1 MVGYIKREYVNVKW
15 KNLIGMIT
23 VERFE
28 QGYIFKLPDM
38 TTEKQF
44 ARGMNRLIKLIQK
57 LQVEIVVFAKN
68 LKKEEDLFKLKAT
81 QIGIIKGKKIME
93 SMKLDIMEYIFRVQ
107 NRNMKQDDIYLL
119 INKEPTLDL
128 NFIGQ
133 MIENFKTVNIVT
145 NDIERFKSI
154 QQNLY
159 DNEDIL
165 ISVSNNKK
173 KALKKAKYILN
184 VNLNKKE
191 LEKYKI
197 NRHAI
202 LIHLREV
209 IKYGDNTFDGIN
221 VNGIKVHVPDE
232 ILEKYEVVTRESEFD
247 NLQLYESFLCPKLDR
262 VSMIEKQVKQDEI
275 RIESLIG
282 NNGKINP
289 EELISNAEINCD
301 FRVKNIDKV
310 RRLV

>member
-1 MVGYIKREYVNVKW
+1 MIGYIKRDYVGSKW
-15 KNLIGMIT
+15 KSLFSVIG

-28 QGYIFKLPDM
+28 YGYVLKLPDIVG
-38 TTEKQF
+38 ERQLDK
-44 ARGMNRLIKLIQK
+44 AIHGLIKIIQK
-57 LQVEIVVFAKN
+57 LKIETVVFA
-68 LKKEEDLFKLKAT
+68 EDLKEVEELFQMRAI

-93 SMKLDIMEYIFRVQ
+93 SMKLEIMQYIFRIQ
-107 NRNMKQDDIYLL
+107 NRNMKQDDIH
-119 INKEPTLDL
+119 IVIHKEPSLNL
-128 NFIGQ
+128 NFIGE

-154 QQNLY
+154 QENLY

-173 KALKKAKYILN
+173 KALKKAKYIMN

-209 IKYGDNTFDGIN
+209 VKYGDNTFDGIN
-221 VNGIKVHVPDE
+221 VNGIKIHVPDE
-232 ILEKYEVVTRESEFD
+232 ILEKYETVMRESNFD
-247 NLQLYESFLCPKLDR
+247 YAQLYESFLYHKL
-262 VSMIEKQVKQDEI
+262 SNIEVVEKHIKQDEI
-275 RIESLIG
+275 KVEALIG
-282 NNGKINP
+282 NNGKINQ
-289 EELISNAEINCD
+289 EELISNSEINCD
-301 FRVKNIDKV
+301 FHVKNIDKV
-310 RRLV
+310 